1 MLLGNCVDQ
10 CHTGSTKPAIEG
22 MSRHL
27 AVEWGPDGIRVNCVA
42 PGAVKD
48 TEGFRR
54 LEGKHLPPNFI
65 ENLYLYKDW
74 FLTKMWQMVYSFW
87 QVVLQLLSQQTHWQ

>member
-1 MLLGNCVDQ
+1 MYCFSNGAFLFNIFILQLPGDEDLQFLQIGLLALFIRMLLGNCVDQ

-48 TEGFRR
+48 TEGFCR
-54 LEGKHLPPNFI
+54 
-65 ENLYLYKDW
+65 
-74 FLTKMWQMVYSFW
+74 
-87 QVVLQLLSQQTHWQ
+87 QV